1 MTIPNPPFVGFRFP
15 VSDSAMFHR
24 CDIGPYDRGAPIMTE
39 ERFTVSRYRYLEMTI
54 EYVFRANFTD
64 SYYLETVYVDL
75 SDLDKGEPVWV
86 DPYNGRSK
94 VNDTQIALISCSDE
108 EYTILERRGDTVKE
122 SNYPMMF
129 DHICCEDYND
139 SMLLASNIRI
149 RAEKKDWA

>member
-1 MTIPNPPFVGFRFP
+1 
-15 VSDSAMFHR
+15 
-24 CDIGPYDRGAPIMTE
+24 MTE

-54 EYVFRANFTD
+54 EYVFRANFND

-108 EYTILERRGDTVKE
+108 GYTILERRGDTVKE
-122 SNYPMMF
+122 SSYPMMF
-129 DHICCEDYND
+129 DHICCEDYDD

-149 RAEKKDWA
+149 GAEKKDWA